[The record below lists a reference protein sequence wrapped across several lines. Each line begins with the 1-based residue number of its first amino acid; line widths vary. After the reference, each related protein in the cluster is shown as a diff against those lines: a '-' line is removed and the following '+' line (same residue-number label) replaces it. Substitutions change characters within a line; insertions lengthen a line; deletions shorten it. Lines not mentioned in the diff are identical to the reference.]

1 MRTLCPARNGCFAS
15 SGKWQESLGTCVR
28 GTSKK
33 LQTSVRISLLLA
45 SSTLSTR
52 MNGAITC
59 DEFVNFMYT
68 IECQDVRGR
77 LQILFSMYD
86 MDGTGGLNLAELIQL
101 LLVSADGQPQRMLLQ
116 SFLAGA
122 PAVFLGC

>member
-1 MRTLCPARNGCFAS
+1 MPCQERLLRQFRQVAGKSGYLCERDFKKAADIRSDFFAS
-15 SGKWQESLGTCVR
+15 RLFHTIDQDG
-28 GTSKK
+28 
-33 LQTSVRISLLLA
+33 
-45 SSTLSTR
+45 
-52 MNGAITC
+52 NGAITC

-101 LLVSADGQPQRMLLQ
+101 LLVSADGQPQRTLLQ